1 MEKVKNTIIM
11 EIFNLKVNIQMEKDG
26 MVKDMIYMEIKNLKS
41 NMEKDMEKN
50 ILIEVKYNLKE
61 NF

>member
-1 MEKVKNTIIM
+1 M
-11 EIFNLKVNIQMEKDG
+11 EIFNLKVNIQMDKDG
-26 MVKDMIYMEIKNLKS
+26 MVKDMIYLEIKNLKS